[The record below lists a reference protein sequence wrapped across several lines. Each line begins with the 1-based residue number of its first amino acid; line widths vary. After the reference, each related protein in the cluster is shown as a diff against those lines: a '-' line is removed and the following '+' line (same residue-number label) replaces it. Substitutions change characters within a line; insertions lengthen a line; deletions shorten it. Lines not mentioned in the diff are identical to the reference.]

1 MKEILGNHLM
11 NFMIRMSDH
20 KEYERHQRTYK
31 GDRYEVW
38 EVSEDLFKDMCD
50 MTEEMFVDLDGEDAW
65 WRSSDGSNMGSPYVE
80 YIING
85 QKIYAWDN
93 NRRDDYEY
101 ECKNCSDRICG
112 ICNGTKEDF
121 DACFAPREYRTLSE
135 YLCEELGASQPRN
148 VCALAME
155 LARYNN
161 MKMGELFSLLEN

>member
-1 MKEILGNHLM
+1 
-11 NFMIRMSDH
+11 MSDH
-20 KEYERHQRTYK
+20 EEYERHQRTYN

-38 EVSEDLFKDMCD
+38 EVSDDLFKDMCD
-50 MTEEMFVDLDGEDAW
+50 ITEEMFVDLAGEDAW
-65 WRSSDGSNMGSPYVE
+65 WRSCEGSNMMGSLEE

-85 QKIYAWDN
+85 QKVYAWDS
-93 NRRDDYEY
+93 NRRNDYEY
-101 ECKNCSDRICG
+101 ECMNCSDRISG

-121 DACFAPREYRTLSE
+121 DECFAPREYRTLSE

-148 VCALAME
+148 VCALAMD